1 MAVYYD
7 SMLLFSSLSLV
18 VMAGCAA
25 LIAYIRILRQEAEP
39 TTLWMIT
46 ACALIPLAIQQVGVF
61 YIVMV
66 FFGGFATTIAVGA
79 IRGRSGF
86 RWLIDELN
94 RLRNGISVGFI
105 AFWLAFSTLLSSAL
119 LLYVRDISYSYE
131 TPVRFGITGHGNVAM
146 ICAALLL
153 LLPLFAA
160 QFYFVWKRHDSL
172 QLFVQICAALALALT
187 SVLAL
192 PLKNQYKGVYF
203 LAILI
208 AISALLALDNLR
220 AGDSKRLRKASKIVT
235 TTLLTLVIAKF
246 ILGDDFGW
254 RANLYSYRLGSGFAY
269 QGKHIVYDGEFDGR
283 KSAYYWIRDN
293 TPPEAIVVTPLYIFR
308 FENIVHERAV
318 FVKRTQSF
326 FTDNIPAY
334 DHRVYQLT
342 IFYNEDTSLVEYQNL
357 IADMEAKLPG
367 RRFYAVVKDDEVSE
381 HAMLRRGAKL
391 VYENENDGANVY
403 LLNPTTGGS

>member
-1 MAVYYD
+1 MH
-7 SMLLFSSLSLV
+7 LS
-18 VMAGCAA
+18 
-25 LIAYIRILRQEAEP
+25 
-39 TTLWMIT
+39 
-46 ACALIPLAIQQVGVF
+46 PLAIQQVSEF

-131 TPVRFGITGHGNVAM
+131 TPLHFGITGHGNVAM

-172 QLFVQICAALALALT
+172 QLFVQFCAALALALT

-192 PLKNQYKGVYF
+192 TGKNQYKGVYF

-220 AGDSKRLRKASKIVT
+220 AGDSKRLRRASKIVT
-235 TTLLTLVIAKF
+235 ISLLTLVFAKF
-246 ILGDDFGW
+246 ILVDDFGL

-269 QGKHIVYDGEFDGR
+269 QGKHIIYDGEFDGR
-283 KSAYYWIRDN
+283 KSA
-293 TPPEAIVVTPLYIFR
+293 
-308 FENIVHERAV
+308 
-318 FVKRTQSF
+318 
-326 FTDNIPAY
+326 
-334 DHRVYQLT
+334 
-342 IFYNEDTSLVEYQNL
+342 
-357 IADMEAKLPG
+357 
-367 RRFYAVVKDDEVSE
+367 
-381 HAMLRRGAKL
+381 
-391 VYENENDGANVY
+391 
-403 LLNPTTGGS
+403 